1 MKRNQEEDYSE
12 DVDGLPIQRCMI
24 PNASVSDIES
34 SEEVLSGLLEEPP
47 NFILYSS
54 RMYPDIKNV
63 SRHIDEAAISNFA
76 EYQT

>member
-1 MKRNQEEDYSE
+1 MMGQKKAK
-12 DVDGLPIQRCMI
+12 VL
-24 PNASVSDIES
+24 ES
-34 SEEVLSGLLEEPP
+34 SGLFHQFGLSREVLSGLLEEPP

-63 SRHIDEAAISNFA
+63 SRHIDEAATTNFA